1 MVQSFRAGREEMAA
15 LRFCPLV
22 HHVKIKKSCVLL
34 RYPKRLKNWY
44 QVAAGKSVV
53 GVERVVF
60 LSLNGMF
67 TAKASGKN
75 FTRF

>member
-1 MVQSFRAGREEMAA
+1 MVQSFKGGREEMAA

-22 HHVKIKKSCVLL
+22 HHVKIKKVVCFCVTQNVS
-34 RYPKRLKNWY
+34 RTDIKWRL
-44 QVAAGKSVV
+44 GKVWL
-53 GVERVVF
+53 GWNALFF

-75 FTRF
+75 FT

>member
-1 MVQSFRAGREEMAA
+1 M
-15 LRFCPLV
+15 
-22 HHVKIKKSCVLL
+22 LL

-53 GVERVVF
+53 GVERIVF

-75 FTRF
+75 FTWF